1 MVKVVSRLFDGSGT
15 GSLSV
20 VRGGLLQG
28 LARGTAP
35 VRMKRTHKHDRVEAL
50 QAQEQRLTQSSDYA
64 GDYGML
70 PYQDSQIRNLEQ
82 SIRGI
87 RSSTK
92 DSLPAQI
99 LINMVQQQAQS
110 QNLITN
116 LQRDT
121 QDNFQDLSSLAMRV
135 GSREPSLASPSR
147 SRTRDRS
154 DRSPSRAR
162 ERSPNLDDLS
172 GDEDPSN
179 APRQSALA
187 RARRNWKF
195 MSKTDMKKIKPE
207 DYTAMGL
214 NYNTQ
219 DLPELAQQEIVR
231 NRIRQLG
238 IIPILPSTGKRVD
251 AVALIEEA
259 KLRHAENQA
268 RISNRR
274 DAIRNTP
281 PPETP
286 ESDYPTDGE
295 DTDIESQ
302 YS

>member
-1 MVKVVSRLFDGSGT
+1 MAKSKKSKKKKEKMVKVVSRLLDGSGT

-20 VRGGLLQG
+20 VRGGLIQG

-50 QAQEQRLTQSSDYA
+50 QAQEQRLTQSSEYA
-64 GDYGML
+64 GSYGML
-70 PYQDSQIRNLEQ
+70 PYQDSQISNLEQ

-87 RSSTK
+87 RASTK

-121 QDNFQDLSSLAMRV
+121 QENFQDLSSLAMRV
-135 GSREPSLASPSR
+135 GSREPSIASPSR
-147 SRTRDRS
+147 SRTR
-154 DRSPSRAR
+154 
-162 ERSPNLDDLS
+162 ERSPEPDVMSDDEKPS
-172 GDEDPSN
+172 G
-179 APRQSALA
+179 LA

-195 MSKTDMKKIKPE
+195 LSKTDMKKIKPG
-207 DYTAMGL
+207 DYTAIGL
-214 NYNTQ
+214 NDDTQ
-219 DLPELAQQEIVR
+219 YLPVEARQEILR
-231 NRIRQLG
+231 RRIRELG
-238 IIPILPSTGKRVD
+238 ITPTLTTGRRVD
-251 AVALIEEA
+251 ATALIDEA
-259 KLRHAENQA
+259 KYRHAQNQE

-274 DAIRNTP
+274 DSIRNTE

-286 ESDYPTDGE
+286 ASNNPTDAE
-295 DTDIESQ
+295 
-302 YS
+302 YSDPEEPTEFP

>member
-99 LINMVQQQAQS
+99 LINMVQQQAHVDIGWVAS
-110 QNLITN
+110 SC
-116 LQRDT
+116 DT
-121 QDNFQDLSSLAMRV
+121 SLTFHDRWSELVINSS
-135 GSREPSLASPSR
+135 SFK
-147 SRTRDRS
+147 
-154 DRSPSRAR
+154 
-162 ERSPNLDDLS
+162 ER
-172 GDEDPSN
+172 
-179 APRQSALA
+179 
-187 RARRNWKF
+187 
-195 MSKTDMKKIKPE
+195 
-207 DYTAMGL
+207 
-214 NYNTQ
+214 
-219 DLPELAQQEIVR
+219 
-231 NRIRQLG
+231 
-238 IIPILPSTGKRVD
+238 
-251 AVALIEEA
+251 
-259 KLRHAENQA
+259 
-268 RISNRR
+268 
-274 DAIRNTP
+274 
-281 PPETP
+281 
-286 ESDYPTDGE
+286 
-295 DTDIESQ
+295 
-302 YS
+302 